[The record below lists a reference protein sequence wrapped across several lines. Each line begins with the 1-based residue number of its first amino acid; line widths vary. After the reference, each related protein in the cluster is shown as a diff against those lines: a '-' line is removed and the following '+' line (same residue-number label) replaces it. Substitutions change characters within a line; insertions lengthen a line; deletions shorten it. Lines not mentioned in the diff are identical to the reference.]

1 MRNMKISKWG
11 MTLLGALYVL
21 NAVRFVMNGNWPA
34 LVWEVGFIVLLF
46 LAASR
51 LSKRDKYI
59 ERTDQVIDELVNDWT
74 YKNFVFAEG
83 RAACSEQNLR
93 RYQLENQKLRAE
105 KEQQKILARNLCET
119 ISEQKAMIEKIK
131 KANQKL
137 REENAKYREEKA

>member
-1 MRNMKISKWG
+1 MRNMKISKWE

-21 NAVRFVMNGNWPA
+21 NAVLFVMNGNWPA
-34 LVWEVGFIVLLF
+34 LVWEVGFIVLFF

-51 LSKRDKYI
+51 LSKREKYI
-59 ERTDQVIDELVNDWT
+59 ERTNQVIDELMNDWI

-105 KEQQKILARNLCET
+105 KEQQKILARNLCDT
-119 ISEQKAMIEKIK
+119 IGEQKAMIERIK